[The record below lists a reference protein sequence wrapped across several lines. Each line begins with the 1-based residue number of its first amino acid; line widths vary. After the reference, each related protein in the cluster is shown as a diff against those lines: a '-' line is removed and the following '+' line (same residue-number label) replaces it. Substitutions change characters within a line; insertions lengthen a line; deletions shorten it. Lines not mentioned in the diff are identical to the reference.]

1 MTRTMLPA
9 AQRCG
14 ILIMSAL
21 ITIGLF
27 FVADPVRHANA
38 AQAGAVPIYRVYNP
52 HSGLHHYTKVAPER
66 DHLAALGWRLE
77 GVSFNAVGGG
87 IPVYREYNP
96 HDGNHNWTMNANEH
110 RMLIRTGW
118 HNEGVAWYAP
128 SSGQDV
134 YRLYNP
140 HSGEHVYTSSYA
152 EYLSVGRAGWHMEGV
167 AWHSYGSIT
176 YSNCREEWAAVGH
189 SIRRGDPGYSDNLDS
204 DHDGVACESRPR

>member
-1 MTRTMLPA
+1 MLPA

-140 HSGEHVYTSSYA
+140 HSGEHVYNVILCRVSFRWKSRLAY
-152 EYLSVGRAGWHMEGV
+152 GR
-167 AWHSYGSIT
+167 
-176 YSNCREEWAAVGH
+176 
-189 SIRRGDPGYSDNLDS
+189 RRLAQLRFDNLQQLQG
-204 DHDGVACESRPR
+204 GVGGSGTQYTTRRSWLFR